1 MGIPD
6 PHGAKQANKDI
17 YHELYHGCTF
27 SIIFFIIIIIIIL
40 KKIVLPALSM
50 PKILFELKNAVY
62 Y

>member
-27 SIIFFIIIIIIIL
+27 SIIFFIIIIIII
-40 KKIVLPALSM
+40 KK
-50 PKILFELKNAVY
+50 KNCVTSPYHAKNLI
-62 Y
+62 